1 MNYPDLINN
10 FIHTYIIDL
19 ILPEA
24 CLGCK
29 IKGEIICSNCFLK
42 IKRAERETGEGILA
56 CFDYRDPLIKK
67 AIWDLKYH
75 NRFIIG
81 KKFGEVLYESFLENI
96 AYLKIYTKGIPIL
109 VIPVPLYNSRQ
120 KKRGYNQAK
129 IIAESFCKSSG
140 KEILK
145 LMDNVVIKQINTEQQ
160 AKLTNRSR
168 RIKNIRGAFKII
180 NNEKIKGQTIIIIDD
195 VTTTGGTITE
205 IIKILKK
212 SGAKKVIGLAVA
224 H

>member
-1 MNYPDLINN
+1 MNYLTFINKL
-10 FIHTYIIDL
+10 IHTYILDL
-19 ILPEA
+19 ILPEE

-29 IKGEIICSNCFLK
+29 IKGEIICSNCFLQ
-42 IKRAERETGEGILA
+42 IKRAERETSEEILA

-81 KKFGEVLYESFLENI
+81 QKFGEVLYESFLEDI
-96 AYLKIYTKGIPIL
+96 ADLNIYTKGSPIL

-129 IIAESFCKSSG
+129 IIALGFCKSSE

-145 LMDNVVIKQINTEQQ
+145 LMDNVVIKQVNTEQQ
-160 AKLTNRSR
+160 AKLTNRNKR
-168 RIKNIRGAFKII
+168 LKNIRGAFKII
-180 NNEKIKGQTIIIIDD
+180 NSEKIKGQTIIIIDD

>member
-1 MNYPDLINN
+1 MNHLN
-10 FIHTYIIDL
+10 FINKFIHSYILDV

-29 IKGEIICSNCFLK
+29 IKGEIICSNCFLQ
-42 IKRAERETGEGILA
+42 IKRTERETSEGIMA

-75 NRFIIG
+75 NRFTVG
-81 KKFGEVLYESFLENI
+81 QKFGEVLYESFLEVV
-96 AYLKIYTKGIPIL
+96 ADLRLYTKGRPIL

-129 IIAESFCKSSG
+129 IIALGFCNSG
-140 KEILK
+140 EKEIFK
-145 LMDNVVIKQINTEQQ
+145 LINNAVIKQINTEQQ
-160 AKLTNRSR
+160 AKLTNRNR
-168 RIKNIRGAFKII
+168 RLKNIRGAFKVID
-180 NNEKIKGQTIIIIDD
+180 NEKIKGQTIIIIDD

>member
-1 MNYPDLINN
+1 VNHLT
-10 FIHTYIIDL
+10 FIDKLFHTYILDL
-19 ILPEA
+19 ILPEV

-29 IKGEIICSNCFLK
+29 IKGEIICSNCLLK
-42 IKRAERETGEGILA
+42 IKRAERETCEGILA

-81 KKFGEVLYESFLENI
+81 QKLGKVLCESFLEDI
-96 AYLKIYTKGIPIL
+96 ADLKIYTKGGPIL

-129 IIAESFCKSSG
+129 IIADSFCKSSE

-180 NNEKIKGQTIIIIDD
+180 NNEKVKGQTIIIIDD

-212 SGAKKVIGLAVA
+212 SGAKKVIGLTVA